1 MSKSTRRG
9 GVRLGPDGKPVQG
22 RKRGGRNKKT
32 AIKEAGAKSALKRA
46 IDRYAITQERVLHG
60 LAQLAFADIRNA
72 VTWRKKLVNVKVGGK
87 IKRVPVTE
95 LNLIDAKDIDDDT
108 AAAITE
114 VKQGRGGEV
123 TIKIEKKKGA
133 LDTLAAH
140 LGLLVLKHE
149 HAGKDGGA
157 VKLEIKDMTSAEL
170 ARRFE
175 EIVAGAARK
184 ATASS
189 PSNEDEKVNT
199 AQPATAEASPPA
211 KD

>member
-1 MSKSTRRG
+1 MSKG
-9 GVRLGPDGKPVQG
+9 GARPNAG
-22 RKRGGRNKKT
+22 RKKGVPNKQPDKRT
-32 AIKEAGAKSALKRA
+32 VIKEAGKKIALAKA

-72 VTWRKKLVNVKVGGK
+72 VTWRKKLVSVKGRGGK
-87 IKRVPVTE
+87 ITKVPVTE
-95 LNLIDAKDIDDDT
+95 LELIDAKDIDDDT

-149 HAGKDGGA
+149 HAGKDGEA
-157 VKLEIKDMTSAEL
+157 IKVETKDMTAVEL

-175 EIVAGAARK
+175 EILASAARK
-184 ATASS
+184 AQEPQPTH
-189 PSNEDEKVNT
+189 PEP
-199 AQPATAEASPPA
+199 PATQ
-211 KD
+211 

>member
-1 MSKSTRRG
+1 MSKSTTRG
-9 GVRLGPDGKPVQG
+9 GVRRGTDGKPLQG
-22 RKRGGRNKKT
+22 RKAGGQNRGT
-32 AIKEAGAKSALKRA
+32 AIKQAGNAVALKRA

-72 VTWRKKLVNVKVGGK
+72 VTWRKKLVKVKRGRK
-87 IKRVPVTE
+87 ITIVPVTE
-95 LNLIDAKDIDDDT
+95 LELIDAKDIDDDT

-149 HAGKDGGA
+149 HAGKDGGPM
-157 VKLEIKDMTSAEL
+157 KLETTDMTAIEL

-175 EIVAGAARK
+175 EILATAARK
-184 ATASS
+184 ARAA
-189 PSNEDEKVNT
+189 P
-199 AQPATAEASPPA
+199 PATTAEAASPA
-211 KD
+211 KE